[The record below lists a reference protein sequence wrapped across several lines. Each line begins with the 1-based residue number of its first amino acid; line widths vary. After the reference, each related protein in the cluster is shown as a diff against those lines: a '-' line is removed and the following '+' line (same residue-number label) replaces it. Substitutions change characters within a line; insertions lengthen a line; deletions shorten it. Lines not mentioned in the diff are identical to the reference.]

1 MKADTSSIINDGLHN
16 KLAMLYD
23 NLEGMT
29 DMLQTNFDQFNQALQ
44 KHHNDII

>member
-1 MKADTSSIINDGLHN
+1 MKADTSSIINDALHK

-29 DMLQTNFDQFNQALQ
+29 DMLQTNFDQFNQILQ
-44 KHHNDII
+44 KHHDDII